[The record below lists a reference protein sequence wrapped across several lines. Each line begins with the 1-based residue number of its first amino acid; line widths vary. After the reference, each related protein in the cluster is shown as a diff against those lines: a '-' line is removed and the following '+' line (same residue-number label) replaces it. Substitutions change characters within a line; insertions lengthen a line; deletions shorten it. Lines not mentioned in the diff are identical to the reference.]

1 MITQRP
7 ALLNSVDRVLVLRNG
22 RPEAYGAPSKVL
34 HRVVPPSARVSTDR
48 CRKSGSAG
56 MTTAPTALDD
66 WQRHVADGLRR
77 PTLVG
82 LAILGAWICGFG
94 LWAALAPLDGAVVA
108 SGSFVAT
115 GQNKQVQHL
124 EGGIIR
130 EMLVREGERVEAGQT
145 LVRLDD
151 TPAKAK
157 LRRLVLREYRL
168 LIMQA
173 RLEAQIDGKDGFA
186 LPEALSTYT
195 KDPEVAQIFARQ
207 QMELKARRQNQADTE
222 QVLRKEVAAL
232 KESIGGYEAQTQAVE
247 KRLTLFSEELR
258 DKKDLLD
265 RQLARKTEVMALR
278 RAEADLAGSRGELLG
293 RIADSRERIA
303 RAEQQ
308 IAELRSAAMQ
318 KAVEELRATE
328 TELDDV
334 RELIGAGRDVL
345 ERVDVRSPDRGVV
358 VRVNYH
364 TRGAVVAPGAIILEL
379 LPVDDKLVIEGR
391 VSPNDIS
398 HVHDGQEALVRL
410 TALNQRLTPVINGR
424 VVYVS
429 ADAIA
434 DQQSRC
440 RPASSPSI
448 TSPTSFAC
456 SSTKPTCTRR
466 SATSI
471 PTPGMPADVYIKTG
485 ERTFFEYMLRPVL
498 DSFSRAFREH

>member
-1 MITQRP
+1 MT
-7 ALLNSVDRVLVLRNG
+7 
-22 RPEAYGAPSKVL
+22 APS
-34 HRVVPPSARVSTDR
+34 
-48 CRKSGSAG
+48 
-56 MTTAPTALDD
+56 APLDT
-66 WQRHVADGLRR
+66 WQRHVPNGIRR
-77 PTLVG
+77 PTMFGLVII
-82 LAILGAWICGFG
+82 AAWICGFAI
-94 LWAALAPLDGAVVA
+94 WAAIAPLDGAVVA

-130 EMLVREGERVEAGQT
+130 DMLVREGDLVHAGQI

-151 TPAKAK
+151 TPAKSK

-168 LIMQA
+168 LTMQA
-173 RLEAQIDGKDGFA
+173 RLEAQIDLQEDFV
-186 LPEALSTYT
+186 LPEPLAARA

-207 QMELKARRQNQADTE
+207 KMELKARRQNQADEE
-222 QVLRKEVAAL
+222 QVLRKEIAAL
-232 KESIGGYEAQTQAVE
+232 KESIGGYAAQTTSVE
-247 KRLTLFSEELR
+247 QRLALFTEELK
-258 DKKDLLD
+258 DKKSLLD

-303 RAEQQ
+303 RSEQQ
-308 IAELRSAAMQ
+308 ITELRSAAMQ
-318 KAVEELRATE
+318 KTIEELRQTE

-334 RELIGAGRDVL
+334 REQIGASRDVL
-345 ERVDVRSPDRGVV
+345 QRIDIRSPDRGIV

-364 TRGAVVAPGAIILEL
+364 SNGAVVAPGAIILEL

-398 HVHDGQEALVRL
+398 HVRDGQEALVRL

-434 DQQSRC
+434 DQQSQV
-440 RPASSPSI
+440 PASLVPFHHQSYI
-448 TSPTSFAC
+448 VRVQLDETDVHKKIGDFN
-456 SSTKPTCTRR
+456 
-466 SATSI
+466 

-485 ERTFFEYMLRPVL
+485 ERTFFEYMLRPIL

>member
-1 MITQRP
+1 MT
-7 ALLNSVDRVLVLRNG
+7 A
-22 RPEAYGAPSKVL
+22 A
-34 HRVVPPSARVSTDR
+34 ST
-48 CRKSGSAG
+48 
-56 MTTAPTALDD
+56 PLDN
-66 WQRHVADGLRR
+66 WQRHVPDGLRR
-77 PTLVG
+77 PTLAG
-82 LAILGAWICGFG
+82 LAIVAAWICGFG
-94 LWAALAPLDGAVVA
+94 LWAGLAPLDGAVVA

-130 EMLVREGERVEAGQT
+130 DMRVREGDLVEAGQT

-168 LIMQA
+168 LTMQS
-173 RLEAQIDGKDGFA
+173 RLEAQVDKKQDFA
-186 LPEALSTYT
+186 LPEALGTYA
-195 KDPEVAQIFARQ
+195 KDPEVQQILARQ
-207 QMELKARRQNQADTE
+207 KMELKARRQNQVDEE

-232 KESIGGYEAQTQAVE
+232 RESIGGYEAQTKAVE
-247 KRLTLFSEELR
+247 QRLTLFSEELK
-258 DKKDLLD
+258 DKKSLLD

-293 RIADSRERIA
+293 RMADSRERIA

-308 IAELRSAAMQ
+308 ISELRSAAMQ
-318 KAVEELRATE
+318 KAVEELRQTE

-334 RELIGAGRDVL
+334 REQIGASRDVL
-345 ERVDVRSPDRGVV
+345 ERIDIRSPERGIV

-364 TRGAVVAPGAIILEL
+364 SRGAVVAPGAVILEL
-379 LPVDDKLVIEGR
+379 LPVDDTLVIEGR
-391 VSPNDIS
+391 INPSDIS
-398 HVHDGQEALVRL
+398 HVHDGQDALVRL
-410 TALNQRLTPVINGR
+410 TALNQRLTPVIAGR

-434 DQQSRC
+434 DQQGQQQANLV
-440 RPASSPSI
+440 PFHHQ
-448 TSPTSFAC
+448 SFIVRVKLDEDDA
-456 SSTKPTCTRR
+456 TKK
-466 SATSI
+466 I
-471 PTPGMPADVYIKTG
+471 GDYNPTPGMPADVYIKTG

>member
-1 MITQRP
+1 MT
-7 ALLNSVDRVLVLRNG
+7 A
-22 RPEAYGAPSKVL
+22 A
-34 HRVVPPSARVSTDR
+34 ST
-48 CRKSGSAG
+48 
-56 MTTAPTALDD
+56 PLDT
-66 WQRHVADGLRR
+66 WQRHVPDGIRR

-82 LAILGAWICGFG
+82 LAIVAAWICGFG

-130 EMLVREGERVEAGQT
+130 DMLVREGDLVEAGQT

-168 LIMQA
+168 LTMQS
-173 RLEAQIDGKDGFA
+173 RLEAQIAAKQDFA
-186 LPEALSTYT
+186 LPEALGAYAN
-195 KDPEVAQIFARQ
+195 DPEVAQIFARQ
-207 QMELKARRQNQADTE
+207 KMELKARRQNQADEE

-232 KESIGGYEAQTQAVE
+232 KESIGGYEAQTKAVE
-247 KRLTLFSEELR
+247 QRLTLFSEELK
-258 DKKDLLD
+258 DKRSLLD

-308 IAELRSAAMQ
+308 ISELRSAAMQ
-318 KAVEELRATE
+318 KTLEELRQTE

-334 RELIGAGRDVL
+334 REQIGASRDVL
-345 ERVDVRSPDRGVV
+345 ERIDIRSPERGIV

-364 TRGAVVAPGAIILEL
+364 SHGAVVAPGAVILEL

-391 VSPNDIS
+391 INPSDIS
-398 HVHDGQEALVRL
+398 HVHDGQDALVRL
-410 TALNQRLTPVINGR
+410 TALNQRLTPVIAGH

-434 DQQSRC
+434 DQQGQQQANLVPFHHQSYIVRVKLDE
-440 RPASSPSI
+440 ADVHKKI
-448 TSPTSFAC
+448 GDFHA
-456 SSTKPTCTRR
+456 
-466 SATSI
+466 
-471 PTPGMPADVYIKTG
+471 TPGMPADVYIKTG

>member
-1 MITQRP
+1 
-7 ALLNSVDRVLVLRNG
+7 
-22 RPEAYGAPSKVL
+22 
-34 HRVVPPSARVSTDR
+34 
-48 CRKSGSAG
+48 
-56 MTTAPTALDD
+56 MTAASSPLDT
-66 WQRHVADGLRR
+66 WQRHVPDGLRR
-77 PTLVG
+77 PTVVG
-82 LAILGAWICGFG
+82 LAILAAWICGFG

-130 EMLVREGERVEAGQT
+130 DMLVREGDLVGAGQT

-151 TPAKAK
+151 TPARSK

-168 LIMQA
+168 LTMQA
-173 RLEAQIDGKDGFA
+173 RLEAQIDLKEDFA
-186 LPEALSTYT
+186 LPQALAGSAD
-195 KDPEVAQIFARQ
+195 DPEVAQIFARQ
-207 QMELKARRQNQADTE
+207 KMELKARRQNQADEE

-232 KESIGGYEAQTQAVE
+232 KESIGGYEAQTTAVE
-247 KRLTLFSEELR
+247 QRLTLFSEELR
-258 DKKDLLD
+258 DKKSLLD

-278 RAEADLAGSRGELLG
+278 RAEADLVGSRGELLG
-293 RIADSRERIA
+293 RVADSRERIA

-308 IAELRSAAMQ
+308 ITELRSASMQ
-318 KAVEELRATE
+318 KTIEELRQTE

-334 RELIGAGRDVL
+334 REQIGASRDVL
-345 ERVDVRSPDRGVV
+345 NRIDIRAPDRGIV

-364 TRGAVVAPGAIILEL
+364 SNGAVVAPGAIILEL

-391 VSPNDIS
+391 VNPNDIS
-398 HVHDGQEALVRL
+398 HVKDGQEALVRL
-410 TALNQRLTPVINGR
+410 TALNQRLTPVINGK

-434 DQQSRC
+434 DQQQQ
-440 RPASSPSI
+440 PATLVPFHHQSYI
-448 TSPTSFAC
+448 VRVKLDEDDVHKKIGDFT
-456 SSTKPTCTRR
+456 
-466 SATSI
+466 

-485 ERTFFEYMLRPVL
+485 ERTFFEYMMRPIL